1 MINQTQNLQNER
13 EELSS
18 TGTKELSELMQEKLD
33 EILEILH
40 NPVALTTIVN
50 DLKEYDEKNSTNRYE
65 TFKNS
70 II

>member
-13 EELSS
+13 EELSL
-18 TGTKELSELMQEKLD
+18 TGTKELSELMQGKLD